1 VAIISGGNWS
11 LNDIKAQVQAN
22 VDMALQLR
30 QRVALTAAKLAR
42 QSAQNIADT
51 NVTYPEPGATPAA
64 QDANRVADVQK
75 LLDAHGEVA
84 AAMAAYAP
92 VASYDV
98 ASPSPIR

>member
-1 VAIISGGNWS
+1 MAVIVGGNWN
-11 LNDIKAQVQAN
+11 LNDLADQIRQNIDA
-22 VDMALQLR
+22 ALALR

-51 NVTYPEPGATPAA
+51 NPTYPAASPA
-64 QDANRVADVQK
+64 DRVAIAQK
-75 LLDAHGEVA
+75 LLDGHAEVS